1 FGRMAENYHGG
12 AGWATRTHD
21 PFAGNGRCHQLGI
34 QKEDN
39 TMAITLTKKAEE
51 KVREILS
58 DQPEPYAGLRIQVVG
73 GGCSG
78 FSYRMGFDKNFN
90 DQSDQLFE
98 FDGLKVF
105 IDKQSLLYMD
115 GAEVDYVDGLHGA
128 GFKFSNP
135 NSTGSC
141 GCGSSFSV

>member
-1 FGRMAENYHGG
+1 M
-12 AGWATRTHD
+12 
-21 PFAGNGRCHQLGI
+21 I
-34 QKEDN
+34 S
-39 TMAITLTKKAEE
+39 LTETAAKKISDLRLEE
-51 KVREILS
+51 GK
-58 DQPEPYAGLRIQVVG
+58 PELGLRIRVVG

-78 FSYRMGFDKNFN
+78 MSYRMGFDKNFN
-90 DQSDQLFE
+90 DQSDQVFE

>member
-1 FGRMAENYHGG
+1 M
-12 AGWATRTHD
+12 
-21 PFAGNGRCHQLGI
+21 LV
-34 QKEDN
+34 
-39 TMAITLTKKAEE
+39 TLTKKAEE
-51 KVREILS
+51 KVKEIMS
-58 DQPEPYAGLRIQVVG
+58 EQPDAYAGLRIQVVG

-90 DQSDQLFE
+90 DQSDEVFE

-105 IDKQSLLYMD
+105 IDRTSLMYMD
-115 GAEVDYVDGLHGA
+115 GAEVDYVEGLHGA

-135 NSTGSC
+135 QSTGSC